1 MAYSRPGVYLTET
14 LLPAPLPGGASANAA
29 GAVVAPL
36 AGGPEAVTLVTSWYE
51 FTNKFGGY
59 NATYPATFQIG
70 SYFANGGKELYVKRV
85 LHTDAVA
92 AHVNLLTSASATV
105 ATVTSKNAGTDGNN
119 LIVVLTAGTVASTY
133 TLTLYKENVAGNI
146 LLERY
151 ENIVFNDSTATDFAE
166 TVVNTVSSYISIS
179 ASASGTPVLT
189 TYPLT
194 SGSNGATVTA
204 TDYTSYK
211 GSGNSAF
218 EGFSVVNRPLVI
230 FLPEINE
237 ISGATDVYNAAIDW
251 AENNGGFVVAETPKA
266 TTIAADAN
274 TYAGELTASSNVAVY
289 HPHLYVV
296 DPVGRVVL
304 ENAFVFNPPVLK
316 VFYTVVSVVGD
327 DAIPFVFCK
336 ILRRKDEI
344 DMVGSLSEVGSGRV
358 HCAEIEAQIKTPVDI
373 PAEYGMEVLFFQ
385 RSLSIGDFREC
396 FIDPVV
402 FNAIILVKVWIHRMQ
417 PVVEAI
423 FPQEGIW

>member
-59 NATYPATFQIG
+59 NAAYPATFQIG

-92 AHVNLLTSASATV
+92 AHVSLLTSASATV

-166 TVVNTVSSYISIS
+166 TVINTVSSYISIS

-289 HPHLYVV
+289 HPHLY
-296 DPVGRVVL
+296 
-304 ENAFVFNPPVLK
+304 F
-316 VFYTVVSVVGD
+316 
-327 DAIPFVFCK
+327 
-336 ILRRKDEI
+336 
-344 DMVGSLSEVGSGRV
+344 
-358 HCAEIEAQIKTPVDI
+358 
-373 PAEYGMEVLFFQ
+373 
-385 RSLSIGDFREC
+385 
-396 FIDPVV
+396 
-402 FNAIILVKVWIHRMQ
+402 
-417 PVVEAI
+417 
-423 FPQEGIW
+423 